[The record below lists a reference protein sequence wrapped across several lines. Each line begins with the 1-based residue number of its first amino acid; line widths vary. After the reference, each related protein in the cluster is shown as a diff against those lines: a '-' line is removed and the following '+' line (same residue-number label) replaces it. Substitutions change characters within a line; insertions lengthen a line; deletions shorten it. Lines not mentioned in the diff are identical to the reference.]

1 MYYQPKPIRSQR
13 LHLVSASW
21 LDRWLKKL
29 GQILI
34 MLILVLATAQ
44 LFALLEKPAG
54 PHNNQQAQ
62 TPAASPIST
71 LADSNYIQ

>member
-13 LHLVSASW
+13 LHLTPDNQ

-29 GQILI
+29 GRVFM

-54 PHNNQQAQ
+54 PHNQQAQ
-62 TPAASPIST
+62 TPVTSPA
-71 LADSNYIQ
+71 LADSYLQ